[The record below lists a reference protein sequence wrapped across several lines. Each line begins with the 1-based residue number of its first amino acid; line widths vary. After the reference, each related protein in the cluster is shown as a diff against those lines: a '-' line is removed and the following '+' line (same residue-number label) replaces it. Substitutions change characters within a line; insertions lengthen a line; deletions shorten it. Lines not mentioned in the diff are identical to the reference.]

1 VWLEYLLRGAIRA
14 CGVYVNS
21 TPDFDSSQLV
31 ALRTMIDL
39 RCFIFHTPL
48 IPRVPGLPEAKISL
62 WAKMRF
68 LQGLQVPNFVA
79 EYFLTWSAHLYV
91 VLRSIPVQ
99 GIFIGVV
106 VKETRCDVT
115 RLLATRSNRATIDAL
130 DSLLVPTQVIST
142 PHPRTA
148 LFIAAASLTG
158 DCAFFLAPS
167 LQRVMPTPSYVVR

>member
-1 VWLEYLLRGAIRA
+1 V
-14 CGVYVNS
+14 
-21 TPDFDSSQLV
+21 
-31 ALRTMIDL
+31 
-39 RCFIFHTPL
+39 
-48 IPRVPGLPEAKISL
+48 
-62 WAKMRF
+62 
-68 LQGLQVPNFVA
+68 
-79 EYFLTWSAHLYV
+79 HLYV

-130 DSLLVPTQVIST
+130 DSLLVPTQIIST